1 MGYRTYVK
9 EREADIPEYSYN
21 FLPISEIIELTRQN
35 NIDYLIDVIG
45 FVTTVGSLEE
55 CHFNSE
61 TNNRIRLTLSDNL
74 ENSVSCVLYDECA
87 TNVCMTDFTKMDA
100 PVVILIQL
108 ARIGFDEKGKVEICS
123 AFHAT
128 KISFN
133 MNYPEVRQFIESAKT
148 FPSPTIS
155 TISASV
161 ASQTSNPFESTLL
174 SSHPLIPIADIPK
187 QSVDDFFLI
196 KCKVIKL
203 ETTHDW
209 KYEAC
214 TRCGCKP
221 KEEAGK
227 KTCLSSVCRK
237 RPLYFEW
244 KMRVHYTVED
254 ESGRVVVAF
263 FDKLVRE
270 FVGKTLAQLEEELIK
285 KERHYDFPED
295 LDILVGK
302 TLLLKLK
309 LKKYNAEFPN
319 SSISVS
325 SYTHIADL
333 MDEFNKVG
341 ETSEYVADKDSQYVI
356 VDEELTEGS
365 VVPES
370 VPCVTNAS
378 IDFESVT
385 CF

>member
-1 MGYRTYVK
+1 M
-9 EREADIPEYSYN
+9 I
-21 FLPISEIIELTRQN
+21 LPIVGRL
-35 NIDYLIDVIG
+35 L
-45 FVTTVGSLEE
+45 FVLLGGGTYIKRTHPMTFSVFVSFSSIMREQGSK
-55 CHFNSE
+55 
-61 TNNRIRLTLSDNL
+61 RLLQTGLLSSCMRTSSWRGR

-161 ASQTSNPFESTLL
+161 ASQTSNTFESTLL

-187 QSVDDFFLI
+187 QRVDDFFLI

-263 FDKLVRE
+263 FEKLVRE

-285 KERHYDFPED
+285 
-295 LDILVGK
+295 V
-302 TLLLKLK
+302 
-309 LKKYNAEFPN
+309 
-319 SSISVS
+319 
-325 SYTHIADL
+325 
-333 MDEFNKVG
+333 
-341 ETSEYVADKDSQYVI
+341 
-356 VDEELTEGS
+356 
-365 VVPES
+365 ES
-370 VPCVTNAS
+370 
-378 IDFESVT
+378 
-385 CF
+385 